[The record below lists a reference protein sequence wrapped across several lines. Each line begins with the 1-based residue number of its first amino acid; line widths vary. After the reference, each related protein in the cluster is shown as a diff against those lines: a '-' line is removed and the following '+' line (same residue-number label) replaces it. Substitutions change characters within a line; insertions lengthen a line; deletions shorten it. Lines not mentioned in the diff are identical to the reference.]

1 MKKAL
6 LSIMALVVLTACH
19 GARVHISSDEP
30 LLKQSRQLK
39 GFERIEQLGS
49 IDVVYAQ
56 ADSFSV
62 KVEASKDLI
71 DKVETRV
78 EGNKLV
84 VNMKWEKSF
93 VKIGIKNTKGVK
105 IYVTSPDFLG
115 IDLKGSGDFVC
126 KSPLDTDNLDINLK
140 GSGNIQF
147 GNIICDRAHVSLIG
161 SGDVNVKKMK
171 ALNTVIDLIGSGD
184 IVMNFNNSGT
194 VESRLK
200 GSGDI
205 VLTGSV
211 KGIRKQ
217 VRGSGDIETS
227 LLTIIEK

>member
-6 LSIMALVVLTACH
+6 LSIMALVTLTACH
-19 GARVHISSDEP
+19 GASTYILSDES
-30 LLKQSRQLK
+30 LSEQSRHLT
-39 GFERIEQLGS
+39 GFERIEQSGS

-56 ADSFSV
+56 ADTFSV
-62 KVEASKDLI
+62 KVEAPEKLL

-78 EGNKLV
+78 DGNKLV

-93 VKIGIKNTKGVK
+93 VKIGIVNTKDIK

-115 IDLKGSGDFVC
+115 IDLKGSGNFVC
-126 KSPLDTDNLDINLK
+126 TSPLDTDNLDIDLK

-147 GNIICDRAHVSLIG
+147 GNIICDRARVSLIG
-161 SGDVNVKKMK
+161 SGDVSVSKMK
-171 ALNTVIDLIGSGD
+171 ALSTVIDLIGSGD
-184 IVMNFNNSGT
+184 IVMNFNHSGT

-205 VLTGSV
+205 VLTGSA
-211 KGIRKQ
+211 KAIHKL

-227 LLTIIEK
+227 KLTITEK